1 MPEQILSAETISPWW
16 RRAVIITLLLSFAIL
31 IGISGTSYN
40 AGPPIPKQVVSPS
53 GETIFT
59 GEDYES
65 VLISAIEE
73 KLKKHSKINLLYHL
87 GKDCV
92 GFDIEAMWGDTKIG
106 IRHLTVWERIAVV
119 TDIDWVRL
127 ATKAFGFAMP
137 GHVKVFANGQLAEAR
152 EWVST

>member
-59 GEDYES
+59 GEDYDRDMASHRVGENCGCYRHRLGPLGYKS
-65 VLISAIEE
+65 LRFCNARPCQSFCKRSA
-73 KLKKHSKINLLYHL
+73 
-87 GKDCV
+87 C
-92 GFDIEAMWGDTKIG
+92 
-106 IRHLTVWERIAVV
+106 
-119 TDIDWVRL
+119 
-127 ATKAFGFAMP
+127 
-137 GHVKVFANGQLAEAR
+137 
-152 EWVST
+152 